1 MISLHEPY
9 LSPDAWDML
18 KACLES
24 GWVSSAGPWV
34 SQFEEALSDL
44 TGSPHVVAVNSGTA
58 ALHLALSVAGIR
70 SNDGVI
76 IPDITFVATANA
88 VRYLEAQPLL
98 AEVDPRTYL
107 LDVPSL
113 EAYLETHTEIREAG
127 CWDKRQ
133 ELYIRAVV
141 AVHVMGNVADM
152 QALKILCQKYHLI
165 LIEDA
170 AEALGS
176 SYQEKQAG
184 TWGDLGILSFN
195 GNKILT
201 TGGGGA
207 VLTANE
213 QWARQIKHL
222 ATQAK
227 VDPLTYDH
235 DRVGFN
241 YRMTSLS
248 AALGLSQLGGWEEIK
263 EKKEQVFQRYKAALM
278 DICTFQMVRPEVET
292 NRWLVT
298 VTFEKPTLEMIQYL
312 NKADIQVRPIW
323 KPMHMLSMYRD
334 CPQLGELHSS
344 EYLHTHSMSLPSS
357 AGLKVEDQERVI
369 SAILTNQK

>member
-1 MISLHEPY
+1 MIPLHEPY

-18 KACLES
+18 KACLDS

-34 SQFEEALSDL
+34 SEFEEALSDL

-58 ALHLALSVAGIR
+58 ALHLALSVAGVR
-70 SNDGVI
+70 SSDGVI

-98 AEVDPRTYL
+98 AEVNPDTYL
-107 LDVPSL
+107 LDVSSL
-113 EAYLETHTEIREAG
+113 EIYLETHTEIREAG
-127 CWDKRQ
+127 CWDKRL
-133 ELYIRAVV
+133 EIYIRAVV

-152 QALKILCQKYHLI
+152 QALKILCHKHHLI

-176 SYQEKQAG
+176 SDQGKQAG
-184 TWGDLGILSFN
+184 TWGDLGVLSFN

-201 TGGGGA
+201 TGGGGV

-213 QWARQIKHL
+213 QWARQIGHL

-248 AALGLSQLGGWEEIK
+248 AALGLSQLRVWEEIK
-263 EKKEQVFQRYKAALM
+263 EKKEQVFQRYEAALK
-278 DICTFQMVRPEVET
+278 DLCTFQRVRPEVKT

-298 VTFEKPTLEMIQYL
+298 ATFEKPTLQMIQRL
-312 NKADIQVRPIW
+312 HKADIQVRPIW
-323 KPMHMLSMYRD
+323 KPMHMLPMYLD
-334 CPQLGELHSS
+334 CPKLGTLHHSR
-344 EYLHTHSMSLPSS
+344 YLHTNSMSLPSS
-357 AGLKVEDQERVI
+357 AGLKKKDQERVI
-369 SAILTNQK
+369 SAILANQK